1 MISRANVVCAV
12 IVTFAIPLAAQAQA
26 GVNAAS
32 DPTDRELATLR
43 LLGVPVT
50 ALGPVSLPMPA
61 SRNHNY
67 FIGRLQ
73 TGYRE
78 GPSGDK
84 MPAIAGGI
92 DFQYRGGSIIGVTAG
107 YQRRDCGTV
116 GAGCGGH
123 SMFGV
128 KSQINLVTGGS
139 LFAGLLRDN
148 TATNTLGTEIEFDY
162 SPNIADGVNACA
174 INLGLPLYVAKRR
187 QRPRLVGYLTPGI
200 IWDFNCGTSGPPSRN
215 TWKTDFGFALQQVGN
230 RSLDIYFGMQKLF
243 RGKTGFQTGVSFSYV
258 RLP

>member
-1 MISRANVVCAV
+1 MKKTSLILV
-12 IVTFAIPLAAQAQA
+12 IASAIPVAAHAQ
-26 GVNAAS
+26 
-32 DPTDRELATLR
+32 TDGELARLR
-43 LLGVPVT
+43 LLGVAST
-50 ALGPVSLPMPA
+50 ALGPISLPMPA

-67 FIGRLQ
+67 FIARLQ
-73 TGYRE
+73 SGFRE
-78 GPSGDK
+78 GPSGDQ
-84 MPAIAGGI
+84 MPAFAGGI
-92 DFQYRGGSIIGVTAG
+92 DFQYRGGSTIGITGG

-123 SMFGV
+123 AMFGI

-139 LFAGLLRDN
+139 LFAGLLKDN

-162 SPNIADGVNACA
+162 SPKVANDINACA

-187 QRPRLVGYLTPGI
+187 QRPRVVGYLSPGI
-200 IWDFNCGTSGPPSRN
+200 IWDFNCGSSGPPSRN

-230 RSLDIYFGMQKLF
+230 RSLDIYLGMQKLF
-243 RGKTGFQTGVSFSYV
+243 RGKTGFQTGVSFTYV